1 MNSTTDGRNKPEV
14 FVAQPSNGRAAS
26 ATATRRN
33 TPPADERELLERAQR
48 IAGESLGDLAAKAD
62 IYVPENLR
70 RAKGWVGELLETV
83 LGATAQSRPVPDFE
97 ALGIELKTLP
107 LNARQQPQE
116 STFVSTVPMAD
127 VAGLKWADSPVRA
140 KLDCVLWIPVEAARE
155 IPLEHRRVGHPILW
169 RPSADEAAV
178 LQADW
183 EEHIEHI
190 ALGHLEALDARMGT
204 YLQVRPKAF
213 TRDDRTATFG
223 ADGAPMTTL
232 PRGFYLRTA
241 LTRKILAGAMH
252 HD

>member
-1 MNSTTDGRNKPEV
+1 MNSTADERDKREDSA
-14 FVAQPSNGRAAS
+14 AQSLNGRAAS
-26 ATATRRN
+26 ASATRRN
-33 TPPADERELLERAQR
+33 APPADERELLERAQQ
-48 IAGESLGDLAAKAD
+48 IAGATLGELAAKAD
-62 IYVPENLR
+62 IFVPENLR
-70 RAKGWVGELLETV
+70 RAKGWVGDLLEYV

-127 VAGLKWADSPVRA
+127 VTGLKWADSPVRA
-140 KLDCVLWIPVEAARE
+140 KLECVLWIPIEAARE
-155 IPLEHRRVGHPILW
+155 IPLGHRRVGQPILW
-169 RPSADEAAV
+169 RPSTDQAAV

-190 ALGHLEALDARMGT
+190 ALGHLEQLDARMGT

-241 LTRKILAGAMH
+241 LTRKILAGAAC